1 MSYIILGLKKY
12 HVSLLDLFF
21 IICCTKT
28 LFFNLKSCENFS
40 QWSMPL
46 LDVCKWLL
54 VAVLSRPMRAGAK
67 PWAPWGCRGYT
78 LHQAQSTYTQFRCT
92 EIAVEGFVNTGTW
105 ESVWRCQWAL
115 GVTGRRN
122 LGGQEHSFCM
132 MGEEWTGEWPQET
145 LDFLA
150 SQFPQIK
157 EEVYLDHAGATLY
170 SKTQVALLT
179 MVSNYC
185 F

>member
-1 MSYIILGLKKY
+1 MY
-12 HVSLLDLFF
+12 
-21 IICCTKT
+21 
-28 LFFNLKSCENFS
+28 
-40 QWSMPL
+40 WS
-46 LDVCKWLL
+46 DW
-54 VAVLSRPMRAGAK
+54 
-67 PWAPWGCRGYT
+67 
-78 LHQAQSTYTQFRCT
+78 Q
-92 EIAVEGFVNTGTW
+92 EE
-105 ESVWRCQWAL
+105 
-115 GVTGRRN
+115 